1 MTPPDFDVST
11 LEANPQVRRWFE
23 SARFDDD
30 PAEERQR
37 KLALLGEFCDHT
49 GQSPEELVKGL
60 LRTTKAGDTA
70 ISSKR
75 RETMNTTIDEFV
87 EKLGLTG
94 KDAIVT
100 GNTIRGFLV
109 HNGIFIQ
116 GRAWRGTAAPTSDQP
131 R

>member
-1 MTPPDFDVST
+1 MTPPDFDLST
-11 LEANPQVRRWFE
+11 LEENPQVRRWFE
-23 SARFDDD
+23 SAHFDDD
-30 PAEERQR
+30 PAEERQHR
-37 KLALLGEFCDHT
+37 LVLLGEFCDHT

-60 LRTTKAGDTA
+60 LRTTKSGGTA

-75 RETMNTTIDEFV
+75 REAMNTTIDEFV
-87 EKLGLTG
+87 EKRGLTG

-116 GRAWRGTAAPTSDQP
+116 GRAWRG
-131 R
+131 